1 MHEHDLSNRLGRIFG
16 PKIFA
21 TSLLLAI
28 LIGVNVFDVAFAR
41 PKLNIEAS
49 DFQLVDIEGK
59 NFRLSDFRGKIVL
72 LEFFVSS
79 CSPCK
84 PQLLEL
90 KSVRAAYPKD
100 ILVIVSISF
109 DPSVDTVQV
118 LKQLAG
124 SVGVDWIVARDTAG
138 ISDDYGIEIAPTI
151 LLIDGGGV
159 VRRVHEGFTEKDVL
173 IADVGELLEFK
184 SKESPKTS
192 SLWNV
197 ALIVIVAVAAL
208 SVGFLAWH
216 RRKPAKRRRIKR

>member
-1 MHEHDLSNRLGRIFG
+1 ALSSRLGRTFG
-16 PKIFA
+16 AKILA

-28 LIGVNVFDVAFAR
+28 MVGVNVFDAAFAR
-41 PKLNIEAS
+41 PKLNIEAG
-49 DFQLVDIEGK
+49 DFHLVDIEGR

-90 KSVRAAYPKD
+90 KGVRAAYPKD

-109 DPSVDTVQV
+109 DPSVDTVQA

-124 SVGVDWIVARDTAG
+124 SIGVDWIVARDTAG

-159 VRRVHEGFTEKDVL
+159 VRRVHEGFTEKGVL
-173 IADVGELLEFK
+173 IADVGELLEVK
-184 SKESPKTS
+184 SKEPPGTS

-197 ALIVIVAVAAL
+197 ALIIIVAIAAF
-208 SVGFLAWH
+208 SAGFLAWH
-216 RRKPAKRRRIKR
+216 RRKSAKRRRTKR